1 MLLLLFACASP
12 PPAGSTP
19 RLAPA
24 EGTPQGDD
32 TAAALP
38 LEITT
43 AGPCHSPCALRAE
56 ATGAA
61 TLRWSRDGVLLGE
74 VAPDEALLT
83 TVSADGVYAIEVSA
97 LGADGEPL
105 ALAQAALELRAPSL
119 TLEAPAVCQ
128 NPCTLSAHSPGAI
141 AAVAWSADGYPLG
154 DSTAPDF
161 SLTYTFTTLGE
172 RRLQA
177 TALDQAGAAL
187 VTVEQPLRVQTAPA
201 ELASG
206 DRCTTPCTFTAHAT
220 AAVARVAYE
229 ADGWTLGESTDV
241 GRGFAIT
248 YDFSTLG
255 SRQIALLAYDADGAL
270 LGTSEG
276 AVLVEDDATDPTLPD
291 LPYFYQYDNALYPG
305 STCQN
310 TSVAMLLAGY
320 GWTGVPDDIT
330 ADWGKDYAQ
339 TPANLAT
346 LFNTLAA
353 EAGISARLT
362 AHTDG
367 SLADMQALLDAGK
380 PVIVHGY
387 FTSAGHVLVALGY
400 DADSYTVNDPAGTWA
415 ETFMGGYP
423 FASDSSTS
431 GDHIRYD
438 RDAFEDAIATWDGS
452 APAPLWYHELR

>member
-1 MLLLLFACASP
+1 MLLLLVACARP
-12 PPAGSTP
+12 DPTGSAP
-19 RLAPA
+19 VLAPTEEA
-24 EGTPQGDD
+24 PSDD
-32 TAAALP
+32 EVASADLR
-38 LEITT
+38 ITT
-43 AGPCHSPCALRAE
+43 QGPCHSPCALQAE
-56 ATGAA
+56 APGAA

-74 VAPDEALLT
+74 VAPSEALLT
-83 TVSADGVYAIEVSA
+83 TVFDDGVYAIEVSA
-97 LGADGEPL
+97 LGADGESL
-105 ALAQAALELRAPSL
+105 AIAQAALELRAPSL
-119 TLEAPAVCQ
+119 TIEAPAVCQ
-128 NPCTLSAHSPGAI
+128 NPCTVSARSPGAI

-154 DSTAPDF
+154 TSTAADF
-161 SLTYTFTTLGE
+161 SLSYTFTTLGL
-172 RRLQA
+172 RTLQA
-177 TALDQAGAAL
+177 TAQDEAGAAL
-187 VTVEQPLRVQTAPA
+187 AAVEQPLRVVTAPA

-220 AAVARVAYE
+220 ATVARVAYE
-229 ADGWTLGESTDV
+229 ADGWALGESSDPSSA
-241 GRGFAIT
+241 FALN

-255 SRQIALLAYDADGAL
+255 SRQITLLAYDADGAL
-270 LGTSEG
+270 LGASEHT
-276 AVLVEDDATDPTLPD
+276 VQVEDDGGDEPTLPD

-310 TSVAMLLAGY
+310 TSVAMLLARY

-330 ADWGKDYAQ
+330 AEWGKDYAQ

-367 SLADMQALLDAGK
+367 TLAGLQALLDAGK

-415 ETFMGGYP
+415 QTFMGGYP
-423 FASDSSTS
+423 YSSDTSTS